1 MVLGCPVMVREAWG
15 ESGEEH
21 VAGGE
26 PRNFSFLF
34 FNLRNCKSYVY
45 QVLVGQ

>member
-15 ESGEEH
+15 KGGEEH
-21 VAGGE
+21 VGE
-26 PRNFSFLF
+26 GNPGTFLF